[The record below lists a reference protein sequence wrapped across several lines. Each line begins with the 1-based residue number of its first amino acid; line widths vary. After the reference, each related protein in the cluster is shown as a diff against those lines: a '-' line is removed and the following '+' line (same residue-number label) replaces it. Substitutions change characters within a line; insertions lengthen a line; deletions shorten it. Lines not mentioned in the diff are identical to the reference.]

1 MINKSSKIFLAGHRG
16 LLGSAILR
24 SLKKKGYKNI
34 LTIDK
39 KKLDLRNQTLVS
51 KFVKKHKPK
60 FIIIAAAKVGGIYAN
75 NSYRAEFI
83 YDNLQIQNNLINSAY
98 VNKIK
103 NLIFFGSSCIY
114 PKYSSQPIKEK
125 YLLTGALE
133 NTNEPYAIAKIAGIK
148 LCENYNIQYGTNYR
162 CLMPTNIYGPNDNYN
177 LETSHFYPAL
187 IRRIYFAKIKNLKS
201 IKLWGT
207 GNVKRELI
215 YVDDVAE
222 ACIYFMNRNTKE
234 TLINIGCE
242 KDYSI
247 KYYASFLKKLIKT
260 KVDIKF
266 DNNKMYDGTPRKLL
280 NSSIARKYGWKA
292 KTSLT
297 EGTIKTYQDFLLTL
311 KRSFANK

>member
-1 MINKSSKIFLAGHRG
+1 M
-16 LLGSAILR
+16 
-24 SLKKKGYKNI
+24 
-34 LTIDK
+34 
-39 KKLDLRNQTLVS
+39 
-51 KFVKKHKPK
+51 
-60 FIIIAAAKVGGIYAN
+60 
-75 NSYRAEFI
+75 
-83 YDNLQIQNNLINSAY
+83 
-98 VNKIK
+98 
-103 NLIFFGSSCIY
+103 
-114 PKYSSQPIKEK
+114 
-125 YLLTGALE
+125 
-133 NTNEPYAIAKIAGIK
+133 
-148 LCENYNIQYGTNYR
+148 
-162 CLMPTNIYGPNDNYN
+162 
-177 LETSHFYPAL
+177 
-187 IRRIYFAKIKNLKS
+187 
-201 IKLWGT
+201 WGT

>member
-114 PKYSSQPIKEK
+114 PKYSNQPIKEK

-187 IRRIYFAKIKNLKS
+187 IRKIYFAKIKNLKS

-297 EGTIKTYQDFLLTL
+297 EGTIKTYQDFLLTF